1 MVEGESG
8 RVSYS
13 LLLDIIKPKIIICVG
28 AKPTSTIGKIY
39 GFPVGRHAD
48 MVMAAPIST
57 NAGVLV
63 FPVYHTGGYGL
74 ISRPKALQIED
85 WKRIKSFL

>member
-1 MVEGESG
+1 
-8 RVSYS
+8 
-13 LLLDIIKPKIIICVG
+13 
-28 AKPTSTIGKIY
+28 
-39 GFPVGRHAD
+39 

-85 WKRIKSFL
+85 WKRIKSFF